1 MTIIENQNISTE
13 AGADKATLDN
23 TEFPKAVDSLPVIY
37 IFWSPTLQKI
47 LLDFGETRHYKIGW
61 TTKLATERFEQWR
74 KEGDHYSDIELLG
87 HFIPEI
93 TVPGEDGGDK
103 HLYVHDEELHKALEL
118 EFGWKRTIH
127 HFDRTVLEHKWS
139 QEFYYADE
147 DATYHLEKPEDIVDF
162 LENVVMKGVIREAYL
177 KDGANGRYKYLE
189 AKDGGF
195 TTEKF
200 VWEIQDYFQPRYYQ
214 QRVIN
219 ETVTSW
225 KNLYKHRGT
234 AQGTDN
240 TDLLLYA
247 PTRSGKCVMAM
258 WSVKEF
264 IYGQHWRHPVGKRSY
279 KNKTTGHIIVV
290 VSGMLDVIPEW
301 KKTVE
306 AHDDFAGINEETG
319 KQRFTFMEKHSFYEA
334 QKRSENAIDNALEIA
349 DNIVVAF
356 SLQDLYGSTKEDE
369 AIKFAHAQ
377 VQGRVSYVLSDEA
390 HFGNF
395 GARAYSAALLPKR
408 YKSSLTA
415 EQIEEIQGK
424 GFELNPTYGRLFISA
439 TPVNILVDSDRTNF
453 KVNKNVIQ
461 VSPSDIVK
469 EQELWEKDN
478 DKKPFVEQQD
488 PSVSPYFGIPESH
501 AFAVNYGKIKE
512 ALSPSGSKKKG
523 MKQYTREDIREITR
537 IFDSLFSP
545 ENGAIIAGIPNFAV
559 NENITDR
566 NKGLGVGKNIVI
578 FLPFKQTCD
587 MVEKVLGAV
596 LAKYGIAEDYKIV
609 NATGHDSELGDENI
623 DVIKNEIENT
633 DKKTIT
639 LTVRKGSTGVTVR
652 KWDMSLHMDGGASIQ
667 QILQQA
673 GRTNSPYVAEDS
685 NGNKVVMKP
694 YTVQIHFAAQTFFQA
709 KLFED
714 KVAHTIHEQT
724 HDDNEDYYSTD
735 SPVYQV
741 NTDGSLEFMSTLDI
755 QRAVGRYN
763 LENGIGE
770 MLEDINI
777 HVNNVNLDALIIAE
791 RHANEFTE
799 QFGSFLFQHHNM
811 TEEERELRCPL
822 CEHVNYRAR
831 DKNGYLRLY
840 CQACFNNLSYE
851 AQKDAEREEEE
862 QRKKEEPPLE
872 HDNNEDLEQTEDV
885 ERREQRII
893 LERRVRYV
901 TAVILKLLLTSPRKV
916 SIRTVRN
923 ALSRDTH
930 HLHEYFMR
938 RAHLMKLTAE
948 DIRLIT
954 DFGYVDVYS
963 LNTFV
968 DITREARQEYKQQ
981 IKAGTS

>member
-1 MTIIENQNISTE
+1 MTIIEKQVVETE
-13 AGADKATLDN
+13 QKSTLDN
-23 TEFPKAVDSLPVIY
+23 TDFPKAVDSLPVIY
-37 IFWSPTLQKI
+37 IFWSPTLQKV
-47 LLDFGETRHYKIGW
+47 LVDFGETRHYKIGW

-74 KEGDHYSDIELLG
+74 KEGDQYADIELLG

-93 TVPGEDGGDK
+93 TVPGKDGGEK

-139 QEFYYADE
+139 QEFYYADT
-147 DATYHLEKPEDIVDF
+147 DSTYYVEKPEDIVGF
-162 LENVVMKGVIREAYL
+162 LENVVMNGVIREEYL
-177 KDGANGRYKYLE
+177 KNGANGQYKYLE
-189 AKDGGF
+189 AKAGGF

-200 VWEIQDYFQPRYYQ
+200 VWDIQDYFQPRYYQ

-219 ETVTSW
+219 ETVTHW
-225 KNLYKHRGT
+225 KSLYKHQGT
-234 AQGTDN
+234 AQGTNN

-264 IYGQHWRHPVGKRSY
+264 IYGQHWRHKVGKRNFR
-279 KNKTTGHIIVV
+279 NKTYGNVIVV

-306 AHDDFAGINEETG
+306 AHHDFAGINADTG
-319 KQRFTFMEKHSFYEA
+319 KKRFTFMEKHSFYEA
-334 QKRSENAIDNALEIA
+334 EKRGENAVDKAFETA

-408 YKSSLTA
+408 YKHDTSQQ
-415 EQIEEIQGK
+415 QIEEAQEK
-424 GFELNPTYGRLFISA
+424 GFELNPKYGRLFISA

-461 VSPSDIVK
+461 VSPSDIIQ
-469 EQELWEKDN
+469 EQEIWETEN
-478 DKKPFVEQQD
+478 NKKSFEEQQD
-488 PSVSPYFGIPESH
+488 PSESPYFGIPESH
-501 AFAVNYGKIKE
+501 AFAVNYGNIKK

-523 MKQYTREDIREITR
+523 MKQYTSENIVEITR
-537 IFDSLFSP
+537 IFRALFSP
-545 ENGAIIAGIPNFAV
+545 ENGAIISGIPNFAV
-559 NENITDR
+559 NENIANR
-566 NKGLGVGKNIVI
+566 NQGLGVGKNIVI

-587 MVEKVLGAV
+587 MVEKVLGNV
-596 LAKYGIAEDYKIV
+596 LTQYNLQDDYKII
-609 NATGHDSELGDENI
+609 NATGHNSELGDENI

-667 QILQQA
+667 QVLQQA
-673 GRTNSPYVAEDS
+673 GRTNSPYVAEDATGS
-685 NGNKVVMKP
+685 RVVMKP

-714 KVAHTIHEQT
+714 KVAHTIHQQN
-724 HDDNEDYYSTD
+724 HDEEDDYYSSD
-735 SPVYQV
+735 SPVYNV

-763 LENGIGE
+763 LENGVGE

-777 HVNNVNLDALIIAE
+777 HVDSIDWEALAIAE
-791 RHANEFTE
+791 RHSNEFTE
-799 QFGSFLFQHHNM
+799 QFGSFLFALKNM
-811 TEEERELRCPL
+811 SEEEKELRCPS
-822 CEHVNYRAR
+822 CEFLNYRAKGT
-831 DKNGYLRLY
+831 DGSLRKY
-840 CQACFNNLSYE
+840 CLACYQDIAHEVEKEADRENDEGNNR
-851 AQKDAEREEEE
+851 KD
-862 QRKKEEPPLE
+862 EPPLDE
-872 HDNNEDLEQTEDV
+872 DKDQEDLEEREDIDK
-885 ERREQRII
+885 REQRIT
-893 LERRVRYV
+893 LERRVRYA
-901 TAVILKLLLTSPRKV
+901 TAVVLKLLLTSPRKI
-916 SIRTVRN
+916 SIRTLRN
-923 ALSRDTH
+923 ALIRENH
-930 HLHEYFMR
+930 YLHEYFVR
-938 RAHLMKLTAE
+938 RANLMKLNAD

-954 DFGYVDVYS
+954 DFGYVDIYS

-968 DITREARQEYKQQ
+968 DITREARKEYKQQ
-981 IKAGTS
+981 IKTG